1 MCDGEIRNVYYPQNE
16 MNTVLLP
23 VATGCPYNR
32 CAFCSMYKDEIYQEV
47 PIQEIEQELMNGD
60 PYTERIFLTGADP
73 LAVGYDRMFRILK
86 LIAKYFP
93 YCGCVAAYASVRS
106 LKRYC
111 VEELESLHREGLR
124 LLYVGFETGD
134 DEVLTFMKKG
144 NTAEEAVQQGRKL
157 AEANLMFNAII
168 MYGIA
173 GKGKSVRNAKL
184 TAKMLNQLN
193 PRKIITMNLTVFQ
206 GTELAHLVEKQ
217 EFVEAGVR
225 EKRDE
230 IKVLIENLDVGKKVE
245 FDTTHAT
252 NLVKLQGWLPE
263 QREEFIEKLE
273 DLDGY
278 KNKRK
283 NNKMEADHNF

>member
-1 MCDGEIRNVYYPQNE
+1 MGEIRNVYYPQNE

-23 VATGCPYNR
+23 VATGCPYNQ

-73 LAVGYDRMFRILK
+73 LAVGYERMPRILK
-86 LIAKYFP
+86 LIKKYFP

-106 LKRYC
+106 LKRYS
-111 VEELESLHREGLR
+111 VGELAALHREGLR
-124 LLYVGFETGD
+124 LLYVGFETGN
-134 DEVLTFMKKG
+134 DEALAFMKKG
-144 NTAEEAVQQGRKL
+144 NTAEEAIQQGRKL
-157 AEANLMFNAII
+157 TEANMIFNAII

-173 GKGKSVRNAKL
+173 GKDKCVENAKQ
-184 TAKMLNQLN
+184 TAKMLNQLKL
-193 PRKIITMNLTVFQ
+193 RKIITMNLTVFQ
-206 GTELAHLVEKQ
+206 GTELASLVKEGK
-217 EFVEAGVR
+217 FAEAGVK
-225 EKRDE
+225 EKMRE
-230 IKVLIENLDVGKKVE
+230 IKSLIENLDVEKRVE

-273 DLDGY
+273 VS
-278 KNKRK
+278 R
-283 NNKMEADHNF
+283 

>member
-1 MCDGEIRNVYYPQNE
+1 MGEIRNVYYPQNE

-23 VATGCPYNR
+23 VATGCPYNQ

-93 YCGCVAAYASVRS
+93 YYGCVAAYA
-106 LKRYC
+106 
-111 VEELESLHREGLR
+111 
-124 LLYVGFETGD
+124 
-134 DEVLTFMKKG
+134 
-144 NTAEEAVQQGRKL
+144 
-157 AEANLMFNAII
+157 
-168 MYGIA
+168 
-173 GKGKSVRNAKL
+173 SVRNAKL

-193 PRKIITMNLTVFQ
+193 PRKIITMNLTIFQ

-217 EFVEAGVR
+217 EFVEADVR

-278 KNKRK
+278 KNKRE